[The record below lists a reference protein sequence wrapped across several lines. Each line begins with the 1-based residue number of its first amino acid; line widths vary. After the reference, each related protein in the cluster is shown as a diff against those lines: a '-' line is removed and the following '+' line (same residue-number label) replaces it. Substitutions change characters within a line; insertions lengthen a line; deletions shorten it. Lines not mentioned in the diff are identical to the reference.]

1 MHRFFL
7 CFVVFAAASVSAAN
21 LESAKVTLTVNKVL
35 IAPPNQTP
43 KPAAEGDVLSGKASL
58 ETGKASR
65 AELTFNDQTIARI
78 GANSVF
84 SFSRGTRELELN
96 QGVIF
101 MQVPKNAGGATIQT
115 ASVTAAITGTTIAIE
130 YSPKTDKSP
139 GAVKI
144 LVLEGTLRVFLKSR
158 PGESILLT
166 AGQMISLE
174 PDATKL
180 PEPEVF
186 DIDRLVKTSGLLG
199 KPFDPLASMALIE
212 ENIRKQN
219 REKKEDSCPG

>member
-21 LESAKVTLTVNKVL
+21 LESARVTLTVNKVL

-65 AELTFNDQTIARI
+65 AELTFNDQTIARV

-115 ASVTAAITGTTIAIE
+115 ASVTAALTVAIPAFVAHSYLSARVNAVLHDIERAAIE
-130 YSPKTDKSP
+130 TIEILCGPK
-139 GAVKI
+139 
-144 LVLEGTLRVFLKSR
+144 
-158 PGESILLT
+158 
-166 AGQMISLE
+166 
-174 PDATKL
+174 
-180 PEPEVF
+180 
-186 DIDRLVKTSGLLG
+186 
-199 KPFDPLASMALIE
+199 DPPSA
-212 ENIRKQN
+212 Q
-219 REKKEDSCPG
+219 